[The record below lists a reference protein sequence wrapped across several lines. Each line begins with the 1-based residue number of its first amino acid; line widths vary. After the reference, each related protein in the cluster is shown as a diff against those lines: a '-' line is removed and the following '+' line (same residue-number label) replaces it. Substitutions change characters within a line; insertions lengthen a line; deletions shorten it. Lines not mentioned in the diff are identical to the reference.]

1 MLYISI
7 SSLENVKLV
16 SGLLYKLSVV
26 STENLSTQYYCHW
39 LVHPKNNEVVLSLPE
54 STIYIHPDADETILD
69 PLLTLHSTLK
79 EIANIHNI
87 INENKANRL
96 SAVDFLPAFYVDNA
110 KTSEDLQNEG
120 WFTEL

>member
-39 LVHPKNNEVVLSLPE
+39 LVHPKNNEVELPYRPPVLEPSLVLSF
-54 STIYIHPDADETILD
+54 SCA
-69 PLLTLHSTLK
+69 
-79 EIANIHNI
+79 
-87 INENKANRL
+87 
-96 SAVDFLPAFYVDNA
+96 
-110 KTSEDLQNEG
+110 
-120 WFTEL
+120 